1 MPSLEIITSFSPLV
15 FLLVSALSFQKK
27 NSTLQES
34 PLRNNFKIFFKG
46 GQWSIQ
52 NYFTDMLSYYANET
66 TIQNLDARNVFCISV
81 NLKENYTW
89 DYFINNT
96 DTPLQQH

>member
-46 GQWSIQ
+46 GQWPIQ
-52 NYFTDMLSYYANET
+52 IMVSYYANET

>member
-1 MPSLEIITSFSPLV
+1 MV
-15 FLLVSALSFQKK
+15 
-27 NSTLQES
+27 
-34 PLRNNFKIFFKG
+34 
-46 GQWSIQ
+46 
-52 NYFTDMLSYYANET
+52 SYYANET

-96 DTPLQQH
+96 GTPLQQH